1 MDNFYGDNI
10 RWFMGIVKD
19 LKDPIKMGRVRV
31 RIFGVHSEDQQ
42 EIPDDKLPWAQVM
55 APVTEGGVNN
65 QGNFLGIQT
74 GARVF
79 GIFLDGKNS
88 QMPLVFGSIPHSE
101 TYTSENG
108 KVESRTTTDVNAQG
122 GDNEVQDP
130 YGVEGKFDQSK
141 ANYQEFDHQTKNY

>member
-65 QGNFLGIQT
+65 QGCQDKSNGTTETTEEKEPIPIRDLDLPDGWLAYRSNTYDGDIYYFNAST
-74 GARVF
+74 GVC
-79 GIFLDGKNS
+79 
-88 QMPLVFGSIPHSE
+88 
-101 TYTSENG
+101 TW
-108 KVESRTTTDVNAQG
+108 DVPTKDNAHQG
-122 GDNEVQDP
+122 
-130 YGVEGKFDQSK
+130 
-141 ANYQEFDHQTKNY
+141 